1 MPKKKSKSQS
11 SDPQA
16 KLEAQRYQNPIAS
29 RQFILQTLEKS
40 GEPLSFD
47 ELTAS
52 LKIEQSEDKSALHKR
67 LNAME
72 RDGQL
77 ICNRKGDYC
86 LVDATDL
93 VRGTVLAHRDGFGYL
108 ELEQGGEDWYLSPR
122 EMHNVF
128 HGDKVLARIKKI
140 NRRGKTEG
148 DIVEIL
154 DGSTTHVVGRLF
166 EENGL
171 FFVSSEDSRIQ
182 HDLFVDLSSGLK
194 AEAGQ
199 VVVAEIIQ
207 RPQKNRHAR
216 GAITEVL
223 GDYLSAGMEIEIAI
237 RAHGIPHEWPEAVNQ
252 EVTELPVEISKN
264 DWQQD
269 SGARKDLRH
278 LPLVTIDGEDAR
290 DFDDAVYCRKNA
302 DGGWTLWV
310 AIADV
315 SHYVRPDM
323 ALDNEAVNRGNSV
336 YFPNYVVPMLPE
348 LLSNGLCSLNPK
360 VDRLCMVSEMNLNAQ
375 GQVVNSEFY
384 PAVMHS
390 HARFTYTK
398 VWSIL
403 SQEESDHEELRKEYA
418 DLVPDLENLY
428 DLFKARLELKTKRGA
443 IEFETTETQIIFN
456 EDRKI
461 EKIVGRTRND
471 AHKIIEECMIC
482 ANVAA
487 AEFILKNKVPGIYR
501 IHEGPSEERLEKFRA
516 FLGELGL
523 FLFGGEQ
530 PQPKDYRELHNSI
543 SERPDYELIQ
553 SMMLRSMMQAVYSPE
568 NEGHFGLAFDSY
580 THFTSPIRRYP
591 DLLVHR
597 IIKSILADK
606 ESLVGTESGQS
617 YMDAE
622 LVQMSDHSSM
632 TERRADKATRDV
644 TDWLKCEYMLTR
656 VGEEYWGT
664 VSTITSF
671 GLFVQLDELHV
682 DGLIHISALD
692 GDYYHF
698 DAAKMRLIGERSKQS
713 FRVGD
718 RCLIKVSRVDLED
731 KKIDFDLVKRESVKR
746 EEVKGSERRKLY
758 SKAKRSGSTAKK
770 DERKGSAYSK
780 SVKNK
785 KGGAGAKKGTNKSG
799 NKSFGKNTKPK
810 RGKSGRRK

>member
-1 MPKKKSKSQS
+1 MPSNNN

-16 KLEAQRYQNPIAS
+16 SLEAQRYQNPIAS

-47 ELTAS
+47 ELS
-52 LKIEQSEDKSALHKR
+52 EQLKITESDDKRALHKR

-77 ICNRKGDYC
+77 LCNRKGDYC

-128 HGDKVLARIKKI
+128 HGDKVLARIKKV
-140 NRRGKTEG
+140 NRKGKTEG

-171 FFVSSEDSRIQ
+171 YFVSSEDSRIQ
-182 HDLFVDLSSGLK
+182 HDLIVDLSSGLQ
-194 AEAGQ
+194 AETGQ
-199 VVVAEIIQ
+199 VVVAEIVQ
-207 RPQKNRHAR
+207 RPRKNRHAR
-216 GAITEVL
+216 GRITEVL

-237 RAHGIPHEWPEAVNQ
+237 RSHGIPHEWPEAVNQ
-252 EVTELPVEISKN
+252 QVTELPVEITES
-264 DWQQD
+264 DWKSE
-269 SGARKDLRH
+269 SGQRVDLRD

-290 DFDDAVYCRKNA
+290 DFDDAVYCRKEPN
-302 DGGWTLWV
+302 GGWRLWV

-315 SHYVRPDM
+315 SHYVQPDS
-323 ALDNEAVNRGNSV
+323 ALDDEAIQRGNSV

-360 VDRLCMVSEMNLNAQ
+360 VDRLCMVSEMELDSS
-375 GQVVNSEFY
+375 GKVVDSKFY

-403 SQEESDHEELRKEYA
+403 NSDQADHQKLREEYQP
-418 DLVPDLENLY
+418 LVQDLENLY
-428 DLFKARLELKTKRGA
+428 ELFKARLKLKHKRGS

-456 EDRKI
+456 QDRKI
-461 EKIVGRTRND
+461 EKIVGLVRND

-487 AEFILKNKVPGIYR
+487 AEFILKNKVPGVYR

-523 FLFGGEQ
+523 FLFGGQNPE
-530 PQPKDYRELHNSI
+530 PKDYRELHNSI

-568 NEGHFGLAFDSY
+568 NEGHFGLAFESY

-597 IIKSILADK
+597 IIKSILAEK

-617 YMDAE
+617 YSDAE
-622 LVQMSDHSSM
+622 LVQLCEHSSM
-632 TERRADKATRDV
+632 TERRADKATREV
-644 TDWLKCEYMLTR
+644 VDWLKCEYMLTR

-664 VSTITSF
+664 ISTVTSF
-671 GLFVQLDELHV
+671 GIFVQLDELHV

-698 DAAKMRLIGERSKQS
+698 DAAKMRLIGERSRQS

-718 RCLIKVSRVDLED
+718 RCLIKVGRVDLED
-731 KKIDFDLVKRESVKR
+731 KKIDFDLVKRESVQR
-746 EEVKGSERRKLY
+746 DEVKGSERRKLY
-758 SKAKRSGSTAKK
+758 AKAKRSGSIPKSDAK
-770 DERKGSAYSK
+770 G
-780 SVKNK
+780 K
-785 KGGAGAKKGTNKSG
+785 KGQSKGY
-799 NKSFGKNTKPK
+799 GKNTKAK
-810 RGKSGRRK
+810 RGKSGKRKRK